1 MKRIISFTVVFLIA
15 VCALLAALP
24 AMAETPQGTAVK
36 NESDFLA
43 MDKDGEY
50 YLANNITISASYANS
65 FAGILDGNGYKIKI
79 ADGANVSP
87 FKKIEGATFKALTV
101 EGVINV
107 KSKTSYGGIA
117 TEGYGDF
124 DNVITRV
131 GISAMVEDSFNSVG
145 VPLGGFIA
153 KATGEC
159 NFYQCKNQ
167 ASITVITENGSA
179 PAAGSTG
186 FGGFIGNAEASGN
199 KISFVECSNDASIT
213 SLEGRIN
220 LGGFV
225 GISVNTDLSFVSC
238 ENNAIIAGQTGSDHC
253 GNGGFVGVMNG
264 YSLTVK
270 DSKNTADVQTDGGF
284 GHTGGCVGRFI
295 NVLNVEIDGF
305 VNMRA
310 INNPSNVWE
319 GVGGVVGFM
328 GDRSESYAG
337 TYLFKDCV
345 NLGWV
350 NGSMAGGIVGID
362 YGVHGVDM
370 RFERCV
376 NMSSVK
382 TLGAAYSGGILGRT
396 NSNLRSLTVTKCL
409 NAGTIST
416 SAGAYGVGG
425 IVGNIGA
432 DGISYSY
439 TPVFEYCVNTGN
451 IICTTTVN
459 TAGNV
464 VAAGILARNIYMPT
478 TIRNCV
484 NLGDLSNSCVSSNIA
499 PMAPKY
505 NSINHSVS
513 GCSYLSGTGS
523 SIWGESAKSLE
534 SLRADV
540 VSLLTSGLDDANE
553 YYNYEDGV
561 RQGVDAVLCAT
572 TVAEVANGAKQIIV
586 NIDGLVLISKIR
598 TELLA
603 ELGDPIENNGN
614 KYTDESYSKYI
625 SAYEKIKNDIISA
638 DASNIDSFD
647 VPSLKADAESMLV
660 LLVDAKKAEFLEA
673 LGDAIDN
680 SDGRY
685 TENSYAEYLAD
696 YNKLKNDI
704 NSIKNIDDINAIDV
718 SKSKTEAESKLVLLI
733 DDKKAQLLAAL
744 DEMIDNSSNI
754 YSDESY
760 AAYIAEYEKIKNSI
774 ISAENLEDIEKID
787 VSSLKEAAEE
797 KLALVIDVKK
807 AEYLEALG
815 EMLTND
821 DGIYT
826 DESYE
831 KYSSAY
837 LAVKAI
843 IDNAKDPVTLDTLEI
858 EILKTSAEANLEL
871 VKAPIDIETDRAEL
885 IALLGNKKSN
895 ASNVYTAESY
905 AKYSNAYDAIK
916 VMINGATDKAM
927 LDNIDV
933 VALKS
938 AAEGALALVEAPIDI
953 EADRAELISLLGDK
967 KSNASN
973 IYTAESYAKY
983 SNAYDAIKVMING
996 ATDKATLDNID
1007 VVALKS
1013 AAEGALAL
1021 VEAPIDIEAD
1031 RAELIS
1037 LLGDKKSNAS
1047 NIYTAESYAKYSNAY
1062 DAIKVMI
1069 NGATDKATLDNID
1082 VEALKSA
1089 AEGALALVEAPIDIE
1104 TDRAELIAL
1113 LGDKKSNASNIY
1125 TAESYAKYSNA
1136 YDAIKA
1142 MINSATD
1149 KATLDNID
1157 VEALKSAAE
1166 GALAL
1171 VEIPNP
1177 EKDPENNDGKE
1188 PEKDPE
1194 NNDDK
1199 DPDTDPETNDG
1210 SGTGTAPDPDSSQNG
1225 GNGENSGTGEG
1236 NLTDGTNT
1244 ATDESKT
1251 ETDADKK
1258 GGCASTMAISALCVV
1273 SAMGMAL
1280 VVKKKDNY

>member
-24 AMAETPQGTAVK
+24 AMAETPQGNAVK

-87 FKKIEGATFKALTV
+87 FKKIEGATFKDLTV

-179 PAAGSTG
+179 PTAGRTG

-199 KISFVECSNDASIT
+199 KISFVECSNDALIT

-225 GISVNTDLSFVSC
+225 GTSLNTDLSFVSC
-238 ENNAIIAGQTGSDHC
+238 ENNAIIAGQTGSSDSYHC

-270 DSKNTADVQTDGGF
+270 DSKNTADVQTNGGY

-305 VNMRA
+305 VNMHA

-328 GDRSESYAG
+328 GDRSASYAG
-337 TYLFKDCV
+337 TYIFKDCV

-484 NLGDLSNSCVSSNIA
+484 NLGELSNSCVSSNIA

-540 VSLLTSGLDDANE
+540 VSALTSGLDDANE

-561 RQGVDAVLCAT
+561 GQGVDAVLCAT

-586 NIDGLVLISKIR
+586 NIDGLVLISEIR
-598 TELLA
+598 MELLA
-603 ELGDPIENNGN
+603 ELGDAIENNGN

-625 SAYEKIKNDIISA
+625 SAYEKIKNDINSA
-638 DASNIDSFD
+638 DASNINSFD
-647 VPSLKADAESMLV
+647 VPSLKADAESVLV

-680 SDGRY
+680 SNGRY

-718 SKSKTEAESKLVLLI
+718 SKSKTEAENKLVLSI

-744 DEMIDNSSNI
+744 DEAIDNSNNI

-760 AAYIAEYEKIKNSI
+760 AEYLAEYEKIKNSI

-843 IDNAKDPVTLDTLEI
+843 IDNAKDSATLDSLEI

-871 VKAPIDIETDRAEL
+871 VKDPIDIETDRAELIALLGNKKLNASNIYTAESYAKYSNAYDAIKAMINGAADKATLDNIDVVALKSAAEGALALVEAPIDIETDRAEL

-905 AKYSNAYDAIK
+905 AKYSNAYDAIR
-916 VMINGATDKAM
+916 VMINSATDKAT

-933 VALKS
+933 EALKS
-938 AAEGALALVEAPIDI
+938 AAEGALVLVEVPIDI
-953 EADRAELISLLGDK
+953 ETDRAELIALLGNKKSNASNVYTAESYAKYSNAYDAIKAMINSATDKATLDNIDVEALKSAVEGALTLVEFESDRAELIAILGDK

-1013 AAEGALAL
+1013 AAEGSLAL
-1021 VEAPIDIEAD
+1021 VE
-1031 RAELIS
+1031 
-1037 LLGDKKSNAS
+1037 
-1047 NIYTAESYAKYSNAY
+1047 
-1062 DAIKVMI
+1062 
-1069 NGATDKATLDNID
+1069 
-1082 VEALKSA
+1082 
-1089 AEGALALVEAPIDIE
+1089 
-1104 TDRAELIAL
+1104 
-1113 LGDKKSNASNIY
+1113 
-1125 TAESYAKYSNA
+1125 
-1136 YDAIKA
+1136 
-1142 MINSATD
+1142 NSD
-1149 KATLDNID
+1149 
-1157 VEALKSAAE
+1157 S
-1166 GALAL
+1166 
-1171 VEIPNP
+1171 
-1177 EKDPENNDGKE
+1177 EKDPEN
-1188 PEKDPE
+1188 
-1194 NNDDK
+1194 
-1199 DPDTDPETNDG
+1199 NDG
-1210 SGTGTAPDPDSSQNG
+1210 SGTGTAPDSDSSQNG
-1225 GNGENSGTGEG
+1225 ENGENSGTDEG
-1236 NLTDGTNT
+1236 DLTDGTNT

-1251 ETDADKK
+1251 EINADKDV
-1258 GGCASTMAISALCVV
+1258 GCASTMAISALCVV